1 MASVQ
6 CIRHL
11 FDRNILIDYF
21 CRPRNTPKS
30 TIITYF
36 MSHLHSDHS
45 TGLKDGWHS
54 GTLYCSADT
63 KRLLDAAYS
72 FPTGVVVP
80 LELFRWRTVSEDIR
94 VALLPAH
101 HCFGSVMFVFDFGNI
116 IVVNTGDYR
125 LHPDQLNWTQWPK
138 KIDWLMIDSTYHNPK
153 WSLPTYEE
161 SMIALEDLYR
171 QHHKITLQIHSIG
184 VETFILDWAKRF
196 RHHLRYKFSSRIL
209 LELLKDMPVEQAHAS
224 VLVTDSRRISEGI
237 IVKPCCQ
244 WFLMHNQKSITAFD
258 GRVYRIWFAQ
268 HSSYNE
274 NLQLIKLLKPK
285 QISECVLQTNQ
296 LRE

>member
-1 MASVQ
+1 
-6 CIRHL
+6 
-11 FDRNILIDYF
+11 
-21 CRPRNTPKS
+21 
-30 TIITYF
+30 

-63 KRLLDAAYS
+63 KRLLDAAYT

-80 LELFRWRTVSEDIR
+80 LELFRWHTLSETIR

-101 HCFGSVMFVFDFGNI
+101 HCFGSVMLVFDFGTM

-125 LHPDQLNWTQWPK
+125 LHADQLNWTQWPK
-138 KIDWLMIDSTYHNPK
+138 QIDWLMIDSTYHQPK
-153 WSLPTYEE
+153 WKLPTYEE
-161 SMIALEDLYR
+161 SMIALEDLYK
-171 QHHKITLQIHSIG
+171 QHQEITLQIHSIG
-184 VETFILDWAKRF
+184 VETFILDWAIRF
-196 RHHLRYKFSSRIL
+196 KHHLRYKFSSRIL
-209 LELLKDMPVEQAHAS
+209 LELLKDMPVEHTNAS
-224 VLVTDSRRISEGI
+224 VLITDARRISEGI

-244 WFLMHNQKSITAFD
+244 WFLLHKQKNITVFD

-268 HSSYNE
+268 HSSYHE

-285 QISECVLQTNQ
+285 QISECVLQTKELQ
-296 LRE
+296 